1 MATLLQPSH
10 IRLFYSPG
18 ACSFAPHFLLF
29 EAGIDFEAVTVQR
42 DKPTEELLRL
52 NPKARVPVLVL
63 NGEDVI
69 TEVPAI
75 MTAISYMVPDK
86 KLLGSTPLET
96 VRVYEWLNWLSGTL
110 HGQGFGGY
118 WRASRFIENPTEVD
132 VQKLKTQ
139 GYKTVQASF
148 KMIEEK
154 LVTSD
159 TVFAVGRSL
168 TVVDAFLAVFYRW
181 GFILSIEMKTYKNY
195 TKLWDALNQRP
206 AFVKALSYQTQDS

>member
-10 IRLFYSPG
+10 VRLLYSPG
-18 ACSFAPHFLLF
+18 ACSFAPHIILF
-29 EAGIDFEAVTVQR
+29 EAGVDFEASVVHR
-42 DKPTEELLRL
+42 DKVTEELLRL

-63 NGEDVI
+63 DGKDVI

-75 MTAISYMVPDK
+75 LTAISYMVPEK

-110 HGQGFGGY
+110 HGQGFAGH
-118 WRASRFIENPTEVD
+118 WRASRFIENPTEDD
-132 VQKLKTQ
+132 VQKLKSQ
-139 GYKTVQASF
+139 AYKTVQASF

-154 LVTSD
+154 LEASES
-159 TVFAVGRSL
+159 VFAVGKSL

-181 GFILSIEMKTYKNY
+181 GYILDIEMKMYENY
-195 TKLWDALNQRP
+195 TKLWNALNERP
-206 AFVKALSYQTQDS
+206 AFVKALSYQVQDV